1 MVHELSHLVHMN
13 HGQEYWQLVAQYSP
27 DYNLHRKWLN
37 ENKGSIFAEVE
48 LAYHAPEEENAAEEE
63 HTAAETPADSAAPQ
77 TPDSPA
83 LRAQDSTA
91 PKVQP
96 DGQKN

>member
-1 MVHELSHLVHMN
+1 MVHELAHLVHMN

-48 LAYHAPEEENAAEEE
+48 LTYHAPEGENA
-63 HTAAETPADSAAPQ
+63 AAETPANSAAPDTK
-77 TPDSPA
+77 TPPE
-83 LRAQDSTA
+83 
-91 PKVQP
+91 K
-96 DGQKN
+96 

>member
-48 LAYHAPEEENAAEEE
+48 LAYHAPEEENAPAAEN
-63 HTAAETPADSAAPQ
+63 APAETPANSAAPQ
-77 TPDSPA
+77 TPDIPA